1 MDNMKKQFHGD
12 GIEIRGTWC
21 YKLEDPYRQLPY
33 YPIDAHGLAEHLE
46 ISYRTALR
54 ICHGERKLSR
64 AHVVYLQVVIFGYI
78 PDKDLH
84 RGRWYFR
91 DGCLRTHRAPNYEL
105 SGGEMLEMFLLRLEH
120 LRTAAALDEARALI
134 RELTAPPPPPANVL
148 AFPARRRPGNG
159 PEGAA

>member
-1 MDNMKKQFHGD
+1 MENMKKQFHGD

-33 YPIDAHGLAEHLE
+33 YPIDAHGLAEHLSV
-46 ISYRTALR
+46 SYRTALR
-54 ICHGERKLSR
+54 I
-64 AHVVYLQVVIFGYI
+64 YI

-159 PEGAA
+159 PDGAA